1 MTIPTTVIRIAA
13 LTATLG
19 LLAACPTATTQ
30 VDRAAR
36 AKVLKNAPYDKILVV
51 GVTYRKDTGRAFE
64 KVLVEELANYDTR
77 ASAMHTVVSTTEVTE
92 DVVRS
97 AAEKVDADAVLIAT
111 VENVE
116 TDVKFGNR
124 RVDLKERP
132 QNGGLV
138 DFFRH
143 EYEEV
148 TSEPSVDLKFTAV
161 VVSDVYDVE
170 SGNRIYTV
178 ESATANASSAEEIIV
193 QESAAIVLRMHKDG
207 IIR

>member
-1 MTIPTTVIRIAA
+1 MNIPNTVIRIAA
-13 LTATLG
+13 MTAMLG
-19 LLAACPTATTQ
+19 ILAACQTTTTQ

-36 AKVLKNAPYDKILVV
+36 AKILENAPYDKILVI
-51 GVTYRKDTGRAFE
+51 GVAPRKDAGRAFE

-77 ASAMHTVVSTTEVTE
+77 ASAMHTVIATTEITEE
-92 DVVRS
+92 DVQN
-97 AAEKVDADAVLIAT
+97 AAKEVGADAVLVAT
-111 VENVE
+111 VENVD

-132 QNGGLV
+132 QSGGLV

-148 TSEPSVDLKFTAV
+148 TSEPSVDMRFTAV
-161 VVSDVYDVE
+161 VVSNVYDVE
-170 SGNRIYTV
+170 SGDRIYTV
-178 ESATANASSAEEIIV
+178 ESATANAETAEEIIV
-193 QESAAIVLRMHKDG
+193 AESDAIVERMHKDG